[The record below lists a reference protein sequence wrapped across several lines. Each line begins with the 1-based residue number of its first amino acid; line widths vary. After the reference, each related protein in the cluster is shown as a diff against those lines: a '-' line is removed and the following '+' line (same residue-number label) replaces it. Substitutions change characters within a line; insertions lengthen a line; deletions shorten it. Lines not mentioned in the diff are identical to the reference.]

1 MKKRKIFWFV
11 AIIVTSITLGCVQE
25 LNPVTGEQES
35 LLDPVVAAQIDAVAE
50 AVPGMAALLAIFIPA
65 LYPLAGIAA
74 GAAGAWAK
82 MRPKL
87 KVARTE
93 AETYYT
99 VTESLVEAIEQYK
112 TDNPKE
118 WAKLRAKLGDNIG
131 DNTEAVIRA
140 LRGLPQ
146 KD

>member
-1 MKKRKIFWFV
+1 MKKHKIFWFV
-11 AIIVTSITLGCVQE
+11 AIIVASITWGCVQE

-50 AVPGMAALLAIFIPA
+50 AAPGMAALLAIFIPA

-93 AETYYT
+93 ADIYYAA
-99 VTESLVEAIEQYK
+99 TESLVEAIERF
-112 TDNPKE
+112 KE
-118 WAKLRAKLGDNIG
+118 KDPASWATLREKLGDNVG
-131 DNTEAVIRA
+131 ANTEAVIRA
-140 LRGLPQ
+140 IRGLPLR
-146 KD
+146 D